1 MQKAGGGSSNNLEDI
16 LSSVFGFTSST
27 KTSNRSLA
35 DMVKENDALMMDPL
49 SVQIRDWTSGK
60 ERNIRALL
68 GSLNA
73 ILWEEAAHQW
83 KQPTMAELFVAD
95 NVKKQYHR
103 ACLVVHPD
111 KLVGSVHEPLA
122 KAIFTELNDAWT
134 EFQKNASAS

>member
-1 MQKAGGGSSNNLEDI
+1 MDFPLGTGGAIGEFPRKI
-16 LSSVFGFTSST
+16 L
-27 KTSNRSLA
+27 
-35 DMVKENDALMMDPL
+35 
-49 SVQIRDWTSGK
+49 DWTSGK

-68 GSLNA
+68 G
-73 ILWEEAAHQW
+73 AA
-83 KQPTMAELFVAD
+83 
-95 NVKKQYHR
+95 VKKQYHR